1 MKIKSITTTLVHIP
15 YEAGAPTKLAG
26 QNWSQMAILLVRIDT
41 DDGLTGWGEGFGHAI
56 ASATKATLDTM
67 VAARFIGRDA
77 SDVEALMGDMFQQ
90 LHLFGRNGSV
100 IYALSAIDIALWDI
114 AGKRAGLPLHMLL
127 GGAQQREVEAYA
139 SLLRYGEPALVA
151 KNAASAVAEGY
162 RSIKIHEI
170 DVPQVRA
177 AREAIGTDV
186 ALMCDT
192 NCPWTVSRAIEM
204 VEALKPFHLHWLE
217 EPVWPPEDHQGLA
230 RARRSGTPIAAGE

>member
-114 AGKRAGLPLHMLL
+114 AGKRAGKPIHALL
-127 GGAQQREVEAYA
+127 GATGARELTAYA
-139 SLLRYGEPALVA
+139 SLLRYGEPATVA
-151 KNAASAVAEGY
+151 RMAAQAAGEGY
-162 RSIKIHEI
+162 RFIKLHEI
-170 DVPQVRA
+170 DVPQVKA
-177 AREAIGTDV
+177 ARGAIGPDV
-186 ALMCDT
+186 KLMCDT
-192 NCPWTVSRAIEM
+192 NCPWSVPKATEM
-204 VEALKPFHLHWLE
+204 AQAFKPFDLYWLE
-217 EPVWPPEDHQGLA
+217 EPVWPPEDHDGLA
-230 RARRSGTPIAAGE
+230 SSLT